1 MATLFLPFPMRRIPL
16 KLILIL
22 AGTLVGLTLG
32 EVIVRAFRLGH
43 TRTVFEYNNN
53 LTKLKPHAGF
63 MNYLENTNWVEINN
77 LGFNVYRQINGQRVK
92 INPSLIAG
100 SALMLGSDVRLESG
114 YTYSWQDDVVD
125 RTASYWLE
133 DVDLNGSSTW
143 HGPFGISSSSITKVT
158 RTRSPLLLPKWCPAA
173 ARPLF

>member
-1 MATLFLPFPMRRIPL
+1 SAGVNPTKDITDNQNATTSG
-16 KLILIL
+16 
-22 AGTLVGLTLG
+22 GTFSLTFDATSTPQISQLTG
-32 EVIVRAFRLGH
+32 
-43 TRTVFEYNNN
+43 TVFTFSTVASPTAVNFDSATVNQVGNSAVVEWR
-53 LTKLKPHAGF
+53 TGF
-63 MNYLENTNWVEINN
+63 EINN

-133 DVDLNGSSTW
+133 DVDLNGSS
-143 HGPFGISSSSITKVT
+143 
-158 RTRSPLLLPKWCPAA
+158 
-173 ARPLF
+173 